1 MSPEAIGKILTDNEH
16 LRESNGV
23 LKSENED
30 LKEQLAEMR
39 RMIFG
44 QKRER
49 FVPDENQTA
58 LDLGLEENE
67 TSIET
72 EDISYNRRKNK
83 KQTPHGREE
92 IPAHFPRHDIHVE
105 PDFDPAGMQKLPDRI
120 TEQLEYKAPEFHV
133 TRYIRPVY
141 VEVSDGTRIFHC
153 PPLPPLCIDKGKAG
167 PSMVARIMVAKG
179 EDHAPIYRQQK
190 QIKRDCGMDIPLTS
204 LESWYAKGCHW
215 VDRITKRL
223 DQLLLKCSYLQMDES
238 PFKVM
243 IKPTHGKSSRG
254 YMWSRY
260 GPEVRI
266 AIFHYDKRWSAAVAE
281 ELIGQEYQGILQT
294 DGLKAY
300 DSLGNRKT
308 ITHAGCHGHARRGF
322 EKSLGSDRKRA
333 KHGLKIYRKLF
344 AIEEEALKL
353 NMSPAKRLELRQ
365 RKSAPIM
372 EEYKKWLDTEILNP
386 KVLPKDKIGI
396 AILYVL
402 NRWNEM
408 TRFLEDG
415 RIELSTNWIENL
427 FRLFALGRRN
437 YLFAGSENGA
447 RRLANLY
454 TILLTC
460 KLNNVNSFKY
470 LSHVLK
476 ELPAREEGADID
488 DLLPMNWKD
497 PESSPSGSKSE

>member
-1 MSPEAIGKILTDNEH
+1 MSPEAIERILTDNKH
-16 LRESNGV
+16 LRENNGV
-23 LKSENED
+23 LKSENEC

-49 FVPDENQTA
+49 FIPDENQTL
-58 LDLGLEENE
+58 LDLGIDGNE
-67 TSIET
+67 IPDET
-72 EDISYNRRKNK
+72 EDISYNRRKKK

-92 IPAHFPRHDIHVE
+92 IPAHFPRHDVHIK
-105 PDFDPAGMQKLPDRI
+105 PDFDTTGMQKLPDRI

-141 VEVSDGTRIFHC
+141 VEVVDGERKFHC
-153 PPLPPLCIDKGKAG
+153 PQLPPLCIDKGKAG
-167 PSMVARIMVAKG
+167 PTMVARIMVAKG
-179 EDHAPIYRQQK
+179 EDHMPIYRQQK
-190 QIKRDCGMDIPLTS
+190 QIRRDCGMEIPLSS

-215 VDRITKRL
+215 MDRIAKRL

-238 PFKVM
+238 PLKVM
-243 IKPTHGKSSRG
+243 IKPTNGKSSRG

-260 GPEVRI
+260 GPEVGI
-266 AIFHYDKRWSAAVAE
+266 AIFHYDRRWSAAVAE
-281 ELIGQEYQGILQT
+281 ELIGPDYQGILQT

-308 ITHAGCHGHARRGF
+308 IIHAGCHGHARRGF
-322 EKSLGSDRKRA
+322 ERSLKNDKKRA
-333 KHGLKIYRKLF
+333 KHVLKIYRRLF
-344 AIEEEALKL
+344 AIEDEALKL

-372 EEYKKWLDTEILNP
+372 DEYKEWLDTEILNP
-386 KVLPKDKIGI
+386 KVLPKNKIGI

-402 NRWNEM
+402 NRWNEL

-415 RIELSTNWIENL
+415 RIEFSNNWIENL
-427 FRLFALGRRN
+427 FRLLALGRRN

-447 RRLANLY
+447 RRLASLY

-460 KLNNVNSFKY
+460 KLNGVNSFKY
-470 LSHVLK
+470 LGDVLK
-476 ELPAREEGADID
+476 ELPLREEDADID
-488 DLLPMNWKD
+488 DLLPMNWKE
-497 PESSPSGSKSE
+497 PESSTE